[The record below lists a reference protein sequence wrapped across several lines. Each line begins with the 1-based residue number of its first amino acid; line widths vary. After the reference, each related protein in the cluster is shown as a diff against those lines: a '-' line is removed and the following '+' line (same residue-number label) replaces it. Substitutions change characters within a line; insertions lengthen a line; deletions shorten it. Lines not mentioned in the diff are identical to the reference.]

1 MMTTTLGDSIAM
13 HQYRAWWQP
22 VRRWLHNALHGVA
35 VQQETA
41 AIVAPACIRV
51 RHRAAFAGR
60 SPQAVR
66 PAALTPF
73 VVTSQPIELPRRR
86 AFVHCD
92 PSDHRRAV
100 IGGSFAEVC
109 AALERLEAQSH

>member
-13 HQYRAWWQP
+13 HQHRAWWQP
-22 VRRWLHNALHGVA
+22 VRQWLHNALHGAQA
-35 VQQETA
+35 VPSEEIA
-41 AIVAPACIRV
+41 APACIRV

-60 SPQAVR
+60 APTAVR

-73 VVTSQPIELPRRR
+73 VVGSQPIEVPRRR

>member
-1 MMTTTLGDSIAM
+1 MMTSTLVASIAM
-13 HQYRAWWQP
+13 HQCNAWWLP
-22 VRRWLHNALHGVA
+22 VRRWLHNAIHREAVTQEPVA
-35 VQQETA
+35 
-41 AIVAPACIRV
+41 APACIRM

-60 SPQAVR
+60 APASVR
-66 PAALTPF
+66 PTALTPF
-73 VVTSQPIELPRRR
+73 MSSRLDTPPRRR

-92 PSDHRRAV
+92 PSDPRRAV